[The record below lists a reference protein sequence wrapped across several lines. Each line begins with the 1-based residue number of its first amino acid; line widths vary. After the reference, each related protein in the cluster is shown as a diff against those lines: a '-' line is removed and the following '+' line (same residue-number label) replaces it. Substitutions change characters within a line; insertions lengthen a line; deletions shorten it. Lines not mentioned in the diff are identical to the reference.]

1 MSNSLYLR
9 TYYENLNEKEQQ
21 FLRTY
26 LFNYLDGDFSKEP
39 ILDRKFI
46 RLCKKAFNNQ
56 PIKEVYRATRDV
68 YNLPRKDLT
77 SSHPKF
83 ISTSL
88 KLNLAML
95 ASYGYGIDLSEDYDC
110 ITVYAIRDQAPLLTY
125 KQILSLVLTYSP
137 TKHEIIE
144 RTIQEQECI
153 FVYTK
158 ELFKN
163 SEIVAIESNMT
174 FLERCQKVLTNAL
187 DDISINMHANAR

>member
-1 MSNSLYLR
+1 MRNSLYLR

-39 ILDRKFI
+39 AQDKKFI
-46 RLCKKAFNNQ
+46 RLCKKAFDNA
-56 PIKEVYRATRDV
+56 PLKEVYRATRDV
-68 YNLPRKDLT
+68 YTTSRKNLT

-88 KLNLAML
+88 KSNLAML

-110 ITVYAIRDQAPLLTY
+110 ITVYAVRNQTPLLTY

-174 FLERCQKVLTNAL
+174 FLGRCRKVLTNAL
-187 DDISINMHANAR
+187 DDISINMHATAR